1 MRAISHAHKLVGAL
15 AILASQAAAQKPPA
29 VVASSPDVV
38 EATIPE
44 LQAAMA
50 AGKVTSV
57 QLVDAYLARVAAY
70 DARGPE
76 LNAMLRLNPRARA
89 DAARLDRERRD
100 GKVRGPLHGIPIV
113 VKDNFDTADLPTTGG
128 LLALAGHHPRED
140 AFVVRRLREAG
151 VVILGKTNLHELA
164 HGITSISSLGG
175 QTRNPYDPTRNPGG
189 SSGGTGA
196 AVAASFAAL
205 GWGSD
210 TCGSIRI
217 PCAFNNLV
225 GLRPTQ
231 GLVSRTGV
239 MPLSHTQDIAGP
251 LARTVTDLAIA
262 LDVSVAIDSTD
273 PASRAVAG
281 RAVPRFTDSLS
292 KSALSGA
299 RLGVLTH
306 YFADTDE
313 EIRDTV
319 RAAIAAMK
327 ALGAEV
333 VDVRISGFDSLLAGS
348 GVIPFEMKFD
358 IDDYLA
364 KHAGAP
370 IRSFSEILEHGWYHE
385 ALEPRYRLR
394 DTMKVR
400 DSEPYKRALAKQA
413 ALRARLVVLFDS
425 LRLDALVY
433 PTMRQRPALIGDPQ
447 SGGTCQLSAHSGLPA
462 LSMPAGFTT
471 DGLPIGMEMMGRPF
485 GDARLVALAYAFEQA
500 GTRRRPP
507 PTTPRLVNGRA
518 PMPVAFMTT
527 AIVAPATA
535 RAQFSFDPLRN
546 HLGYEVS
553 VTGVAPER
561 VQAVVLSRVDSTRT
575 RVIHRLSGPGAV
587 RRTGVVSLSAADRK
601 ALADGRLIL
610 SLFTDDRK
618 TNLGDARLALPR

>member
-1 MRAISHAHKLVGAL
+1 MTSVVLKVTLVCAALLASHAT
-15 AILASQAAAQKPPA
+15 AQKPPA
-29 VVASSPDVV
+29 VALRPEVV

-57 QLVDAYLARVAAY
+57 QLVDAYLARIAAY
-70 DARGPE
+70 DAQGPE

-89 DAARLDRERRD
+89 DAARLDRERRE
-100 GKVRGPLHGIPIV
+100 GTVRGPLHGIPIV
-113 VKDNFDTADLPTTGG
+113 VKDNFDTADLPTSGG
-128 LLALAGHHPRED
+128 LLALAGHQPRAD
-140 AFVVRRLREAG
+140 AFVVRRLRDAG

-175 QTRNPYDPTRNPGG
+175 QTRNPYDPSRNPGG

-205 GWGSD
+205 GVGSD

-217 PCAFNNLV
+217 PCAYNNLV

-262 LDVSVAIDSTD
+262 LDVTIAIDSTD
-273 PASRAVAG
+273 PASRAALG
-281 RAVPRFTDSLS
+281 RALPRFTDSLS
-292 KSALSGA
+292 KSALRGA

-333 VDVRISGFDSLLAGS
+333 VDVRIPGFDSLLAGS

-370 IRSFSEILEHGWYHE
+370 IRSFTEMLERGSYHE
-385 ALEPRYRLR
+385 ALEARYRLR

-400 DSEPYKRALAKQA
+400 DSEPYTRALAKQV
-413 ALRARLVVLFDS
+413 ALRERLVVLFDS

-433 PTMRQRPALIGDPQ
+433 PTMRQRPALIGEPQ

-471 DGLPIGMEMMGRPF
+471 DGLPIGMELLGRPF
-485 GDARLVALAYAFEQA
+485 ADARLVTLAYAFEQS

-507 PTTPRLVNGRA
+507 PTTPRLVHGRA
-518 PMPVAFMTT
+518 PAPVAFVTT
-527 AIVAPATA
+527 ATASAATA

-546 HLGYEVS
+546 RLGYEVS

-575 RVIHRLSGPGAV
+575 RVVHRLSGPGAV
-587 RRTGVVSLSAADRK
+587 RRAGAVVLSAADRK
-601 ALADGRLIL
+601 ALAEGRLIL
-610 SLFTDDRK
+610 SLFTTDRK
-618 TNLGDARLALPR
+618 TNVGDARLGLPR